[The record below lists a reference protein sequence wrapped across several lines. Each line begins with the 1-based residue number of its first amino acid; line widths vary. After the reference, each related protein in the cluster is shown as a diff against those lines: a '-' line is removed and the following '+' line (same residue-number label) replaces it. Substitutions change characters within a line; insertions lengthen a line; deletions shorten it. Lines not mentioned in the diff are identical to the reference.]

1 MEPEELRQLVNE
13 TRNAWLSR
21 GVIKYGFASREEEK
35 NKIFRRSIYIN
46 KNLKK
51 P

>member
-21 GVIKYGFASREEEK
+21 GVIKYGFASREK
-35 NKIFRRSIYIN
+35 KKIKYFEDLFI
-46 KNLKK
+46 
-51 P
+51 